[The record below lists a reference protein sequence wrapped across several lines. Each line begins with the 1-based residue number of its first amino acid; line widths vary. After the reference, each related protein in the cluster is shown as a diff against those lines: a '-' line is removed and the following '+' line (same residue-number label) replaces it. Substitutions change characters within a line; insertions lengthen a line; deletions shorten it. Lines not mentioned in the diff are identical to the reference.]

1 MDEMIA
7 RQFEGEGEGGWP
19 KGRAEAKD
27 AAKVE
32 GSAHAQGV
40 EGCENS
46 R

>member
-1 MDEMIA
+1 M
-7 RQFEGEGEGGWP
+7 
-19 KGRAEAKD
+19 AEEALKPRN

-32 GSAHAQGV
+32 GSANAQGV

>member
-1 MDEMIA
+1 MDEMIT
-7 RQFEGEGEGGWP
+7 RQFKGKGEVGWL

-32 GSAHAQGV
+32 GSANAQGV